1 MFANGGPIVLGPNQV
16 RLGDTTW
23 TFDTDKFEQD
33 IKTGNLDGMNL
44 YPILNAQGVKRGSE
58 IQKIL
63 DQFAR
68 GDTPGIMPNNII
80 ANMMDVPIEDRYG
93 TMYAPGD
100 FGSTLQNIGL
110 VAQRGGQS
118 ARNVG
123 AYLGNRVAQGY
134 GIVAD
139 ALRSPEMVG
148 RFAGADKQA
157 ERQAEIDAGATFV
170 PEEDPFSYTP
180 LMTKDDIAKIR
191 LNQMDY
197 AIPSTI
203 SQDLENLDVV
213 DTATVEE
220 VPENTENVI
229 EVLNPN
235 TGTVEIRNLTEKEY
249 QDMERDRIRKQMEDK
264 DIGFSQNPEIQDLLD
279 VIKPVELTVDVDK
292 TEADSLLDTEEKF
305 AGLSEEELKKEIEP
319 DLISLE
325 DLTTGD
331 EDTSTESETGS
342 RNPITRKLDEPGF
355 FGSNRFLDFIRN
367 VGGELVETGQ
377 MDEGLSRGA
386 AKAAEERAAREL
398 MDDQE
403 ERDFA
408 SKLRLAKAEAALAG
422 AGAIKYSEA
431 KTAVEMEDEIGTAIK
446 NFDED
451 ERILSDINQ
460 ILNEDINAPGA
471 FGAQGFF
478 GKINDKLRNAIGM
491 GETEWENL
499 PAEVRT
505 AKILE
510 ITAQRSVRSILGESG
525 KTISNLDRDIVARIF
540 GDVNIWTSP
549 AELKKILGNSRS
561 QIIGNLRTGQT
572 LIISRG
578 KALNLTGYPSSTLD
592 LNRSVIERILKFNF
606 DQAETYRIGD
616 SAAGYIETSL

>member
-23 TFDTDKFEQD
+23 TFDIDKFEQD

-305 AGLSEEELKKEIEP
+305 AGLDNQEINKLLEP

-408 SKLRLAKAEAALAG
+408 SKLRLAKAEAALTG
-422 AGAIKYSEA
+422 AGALKYSEA

>member
-23 TFDTDKFEQD
+23 TFDIDKFEQD

-134 GIVAD
+134 GIV
-139 ALRSPEMVG
+139 
-148 RFAGADKQA
+148 
-157 ERQAEIDAGATFV
+157 AGATFV

-292 TEADSLLDTEEKF
+292 TEADSL
-305 AGLSEEELKKEIEP
+305 
-319 DLISLE
+319 
-325 DLTTGD
+325 
-331 EDTSTESETGS
+331 
-342 RNPITRKLDEPGF
+342 
-355 FGSNRFLDFIRN
+355 
-367 VGGELVETGQ
+367 
-377 MDEGLSRGA
+377 
-386 AKAAEERAAREL
+386 
-398 MDDQE
+398 
-403 ERDFA
+403 
-408 SKLRLAKAEAALAG
+408 
-422 AGAIKYSEA
+422 
-431 KTAVEMEDEIGTAIK
+431 
-446 NFDED
+446 
-451 ERILSDINQ
+451 
-460 ILNEDINAPGA
+460 
-471 FGAQGFF
+471 
-478 GKINDKLRNAIGM
+478 
-491 GETEWENL
+491 
-499 PAEVRT
+499 
-505 AKILE
+505 
-510 ITAQRSVRSILGESG
+510 
-525 KTISNLDRDIVARIF
+525 
-540 GDVNIWTSP
+540 
-549 AELKKILGNSRS
+549 
-561 QIIGNLRTGQT
+561 
-572 LIISRG
+572 
-578 KALNLTGYPSSTLD
+578 
-592 LNRSVIERILKFNF
+592 
-606 DQAETYRIGD
+606 
-616 SAAGYIETSL
+616 